1 VSAIWRWNAR
11 RLFRLRT
18 LPWLLS
24 VLALVL
30 VLRTVPLADILVILR
45 RLRGWEIAVL
55 IAANTLIVL
64 LLGGRWWLLLS
75 SLGWRLSYLR
85 LSSYRLAAFAIT
97 YLTPGPQIGGEPL
110 QVHLLR
116 QRHQVSGATA
126 TASVALDK
134 SLDLLVNF
142 GFLVLGAV
150 VITRLQVDFQ
160 LRPAILLALAIG
172 LLALPLAYLAASWL
186 GIRPFTALFL
196 HWPAGDR
203 SLRYQKLLR
212 LVQEAEAQV
221 SDFYRQRPRTLVL
234 ALLFAVVTWVAMVGE
249 YWLAARFLGLPYT
262 LWQAIA
268 ALTAARFAFLLPL
281 PAGLGVL
288 EASQAFAAA
297 ALGYDPAA
305 GAALALLIRARDVV
319 LALLGAWLAAR
330 YLAESRP
337 SPSAP

>member
-1 VSAIWRWNAR
+1 MSAIWRWNAR

-30 VLRTVPLADILVILR
+30 VLRTVPLADILAVFR
-45 RLRGWEIAVL
+45 RLRGWEI
-55 IAANTLIVL
+55 
-64 LLGGRWWLLLS
+64 
-75 SLGWRLSYLR
+75 
-85 LSSYRLAAFAIT
+85 
-97 YLTPGPQIGGEPL
+97 
-110 QVHLLR
+110 
-116 QRHQVSGATA
+116 
-126 TASVALDK
+126 
-134 SLDLLVNF
+134 
-142 GFLVLGAV
+142 V

-196 HWPAGDR
+196 RWPADDR
-203 SLRYQKLLR
+203 SLRYQKVLR

-234 ALLFAVVTWVAMVGE
+234 ALLFAAVTWVAMVGE

-305 GAALALLIRARDVV
+305 GVALALLIRARDVV
-319 LALLGAWLAAR
+319 LALLGAWLATR
-330 YLAESRP
+330 YLA
-337 SPSAP
+337 

>member
-1 VSAIWRWNAR
+1 
-11 RLFRLRT
+11 
-18 LPWLLS
+18 
-24 VLALVL
+24 
-30 VLRTVPLADILVILR
+30 
-45 RLRGWEIAVL
+45 
-55 IAANTLIVL
+55 
-64 LLGGRWWLLLS
+64 
-75 SLGWRLSYLR
+75 
-85 LSSYRLAAFAIT
+85 
-97 YLTPGPQIGGEPL
+97 
-110 QVHLLR
+110 
-116 QRHQVSGATA
+116 
-126 TASVALDK
+126 
-134 SLDLLVNF
+134 
-142 GFLVLGAV
+142 LGAV

-196 HWPAGDR
+196 RWPAGDR
-203 SLRYQKLLR
+203 SRRYQKVLR

-337 SPSAP
+337 SPSAT